1 MDRQLRT
8 VTQTAAQVKEYIRIF
23 ERAPA
28 LKVAGLE
35 DTYKVLVDFGDAVLA
50 GRLCKTGAKFVTWS

>member
-8 VTQTAAQVKEYIRIF
+8 VVQTAAQVKEYMRVF

-28 LKVAGLE
+28 LNAVGLD

-50 GRLCKTGAKFVTWS
+50 G